1 LNNAAHKMN
10 PEKATDYLSRVNWK
24 SLVEWMT
31 AEAILNRPANPV
43 QFCRDLLGEK
53 LAEQASQDFK
63 PDNVTDWLR
72 GCYTEATA
80 LVDEHGI
87 IQGKTL
93 ESAQASLPE
102 QLTEMKRMVVGMNK
116 LMDAASTIATLDP
129 HQATDNIV
137 AETCRILNCDRAT
150 IFTVDM
156 ITSEL
161 VLSVA
166 EGAKNIRVPIGHGI
180 AGTVAATGETINI
193 VDAYSDSRFSS
204 SADKA
209 SGYRTVNILCM
220 PINSLDGSIVGVLQ
234 AINKKDG
241 AFNAVDEDVM
251 SMLSTQ
257 AGIAL
262 QNANLYRNAEGAR
275 DKFRSLLDIIRAMQG
290 EMGVNSLIFTITQRT
305 IRVVDADRC
314 TLYLVDNVHR
324 GLFAMQGEVNIRIS
338 MEQGI
343 AGLVATTGQSLNI
356 PDAYEN
362 DKFNQAIDKKT
373 GYRTRGILC
382 MPIKS
387 EDQVIGV
394 LQLINKTSGSGVFT
408 DDDEDVMQI
417 FLAIAG
423 PILADSNL
431 YEQIQGKSKG
441 KGVEGTTGEKA
452 ASSAKTDYTPNKTMP
467 GFKEGGEEEEEE
479 EEGA

>member
-1 LNNAAHKMN
+1 LGFIRGFCFGAVSGPAPSLCSGFVLHSAIASERAFKLYTEDECFQVKRDFQALNNAAHKMN

-166 EGAKNIRVPIGHGI
+166 EGAKNIRVPIGH
-180 AGTVAATGETINI
+180 V
-193 VDAYSDSRFSS
+193 
-204 SADKA
+204 
-209 SGYRTVNILCM
+209 
-220 PINSLDGSIVGVLQ
+220 
-234 AINKKDG
+234 
-241 AFNAVDEDVM
+241 
-251 SMLSTQ
+251 ST
-257 AGIAL
+257 
-262 QNANLYRNAEGAR
+262 
-275 DKFRSLLDIIRAMQG
+275 
-290 EMGVNSLIFTITQRT
+290 
-305 IRVVDADRC
+305 C
-314 TLYLVDNVHR
+314 T
-324 GLFAMQGEVNIRIS
+324 
-338 MEQGI
+338 
-343 AGLVATTGQSLNI
+343 
-356 PDAYEN
+356 
-362 DKFNQAIDKKT
+362 
-373 GYRTRGILC
+373 
-382 MPIKS
+382 
-387 EDQVIGV
+387 
-394 LQLINKTSGSGVFT
+394 
-408 DDDEDVMQI
+408 
-417 FLAIAG
+417 
-423 PILADSNL
+423 
-431 YEQIQGKSKG
+431 
-441 KGVEGTTGEKA
+441 
-452 ASSAKTDYTPNKTMP
+452 
-467 GFKEGGEEEEEE
+467 
-479 EEGA
+479 